1 MADRDPAVLGGYE
14 VRNVIA
20 RGGMAVVYRAF
31 DPAAGREIAVKRIL
45 PEAAEDPEFLDRFK
59 HEVRI
64 HSQLSHPNV
73 LSLFGFGVAAE
84 GSFIAME
91 LADGG
96 SLRDLLDR
104 AGPLPPEAVLFL
116 GREVLR
122 GLAAA
127 HTQGVVH
134 RDMKPQNVLL
144 TRDGGVKVA
153 DFGISKTA
161 QMTRLTQTG
170 SVVGT
175 PSYMS
180 PEQALA
186 RPLGPASD
194 LFSTGVMLYECLAGR
209 NPFETDNPATTLRQ
223 ILDLV
228 PPSLFA
234 VDPTIPAEVELL
246 LDRLL
251 AKDAA
256 RRPPSAE
263 AAARETDA
271 LLATLSDGPPAEAFR
286 KLLAD
291 PGLAVEVRAEK
302 LSQRHLERARA
313 LLASGQASDEVLLW
327 EAFLAH
333 RHGPGNGEASALLSD
348 LARRAGYRVGA
359 LPPSP
364 KIAELEARLARDPDS
379 PGLLLQLAKLSRLER
394 DFVRTMRFFLRL
406 RALPIEDPYVRTQVA
421 SLVAR
426 PDRDGHPVPEPPPG
440 PAPAPG
446 AAPSPLPVARQG
458 APLAA
463 PSAAPVAPRPAPA
476 PAPRPAPARGPRTVL
491 MPEKSPTRKLPA
503 STGRG
508 RLLVLALLAA
518 AAVLAGLLTFLR

>member
-31 DPAAGREIAVKRIL
+31 DPGAGRDVAVKRIL

-73 LSLFGFGVAAE
+73 LSLFGFGVSAE

-96 SLRDLLDR
+96 SLRDLVDR
-104 AGPLPPEAVLFL
+104 SGPLPPEAVLFL

-127 HTQGVVH
+127 HAKGIVH

-144 TRDGGVKVA
+144 TREGGVKVA
-153 DFGISKTA
+153 DFGISKSP

-194 LFSTGVMLYECLAGR
+194 LFSTGVMLYECLSGK

-228 PPSLFA
+228 PPSLFE

-246 LDRLL
+246 VERLL
-251 AKDAA
+251 AKDAGK
-256 RRPPSAE
+256 RPATAE
-263 AAARETDA
+263 AAAAEVDA
-271 LLATLSDGPPAEAFR
+271 LLGTLADEPPAEGFR
-286 KLLAD
+286 KLMAD
-291 PGLAVEVRAEK
+291 PELAIEVRAERR
-302 LSQRHLERARA
+302 SRRHLETARA
-313 LLASGQASDEVLLW
+313 LLASGKASDEVLLW
-327 EAFLAH
+327 EAYLAH
-333 RHGPGNGEASALLSD
+333 RHRPESGEARALLED
-348 LARRAGYRVGA
+348 LALRTGYRLGVA
-359 LPPSP
+359 APSP
-364 KIAELEARLARDPDS
+364 KIAELEARLSRDLDS

-406 RALPIEDPYVRTQVA
+406 RALPIDDPYVRTQVA

-426 PDRDGHPVPEPPPG
+426 AEREPRPVPEAGAPPREVTAPPPR
-440 PAPAPG
+440 PG
-446 AAPSPLPVARQG
+446 QAD
-458 APLAA
+458 APL
-463 PSAAPVAPRPAPA
+463 PRPAPA
-476 PAPRPAPARGPRTVL
+476 RPAGRPVSPARPAPPRGPRTVL
-491 MPEKSPTRKLPA
+491 MPEKSPTRRLPGP
-503 STGRG
+503 SGRD
-508 RLLVLALLAA
+508 RLVLLALLAA
-518 AAVLAGLLTFLR
+518 AAVVAGLLTFLR